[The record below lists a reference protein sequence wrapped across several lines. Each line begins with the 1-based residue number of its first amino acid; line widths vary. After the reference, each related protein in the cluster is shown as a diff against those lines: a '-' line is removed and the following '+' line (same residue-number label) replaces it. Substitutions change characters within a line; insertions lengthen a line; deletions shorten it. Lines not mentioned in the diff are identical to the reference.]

1 MGEAESR
8 SIVVR
13 IAHDEA
19 AGVWFI
25 ESSDLA
31 GLSGEAET
39 VEALMRRIPGMI
51 VDLVEENGFDDG
63 ASIAEVPVEIIASMH
78 ARVQLHRAA

>member
-31 GLSGEAET
+31 GLSGETKT
-39 VEALMRRIPGMI
+39 VEALRIGCVLCGSSARKLAMPTTLPG
-51 VDLVEENGFDDG
+51 
-63 ASIAEVPVEIIASMH
+63 
-78 ARVQLHRAA
+78 